1 MLRVDT
7 APTMPHMGDFLWT
20 GHRASRRS
28 ADVMKTISKFHHL
41 MWCLYEIYQQTQTN
55 LNFSIRIASHMK
67 PDDTDWELLATLQ
80 RDASPS
86 NQALAEQVRISPPTA
101 LRRVRRLHEE
111 GLIERQVALLDEDR
125 IAALQGH
132 GLTAIVEV
140 TLERQGA
147 EHLEAFERRAAGKAH
162 VAVRRVADR
171 KAAGQIG
178 HDEDA
183 AGIIEREAGGLGVVR
198 GGGAVG
204 LGGERPERGDV
215 DHSVFPKR
223 CSRCMGRAPA
233 FSAWRR
239 LAALASAI
247 QVPPA
252 VS

>member
-1 MLRVDT
+1 MLRVET

-28 ADVMKTISKFHHL
+28 ADVMNTSSKFHHL
-41 MWCLYEIYQQTQTN
+41 IWCLYEIYQQTQTN
-55 LNFSIRIASHMK
+55 LNFSIKIVSHMK

-140 TLERQGA
+140 TLDRQGA
-147 EHLEAFERRAAGKAH
+147 EHLEAFERRA
-162 VAVRRVADR
+162 VQDDAVRQCYRVAPGPDFV
-171 KAAGQIG
+171 
-178 HDEDA
+178 
-183 AGIIEREAGGLGVVR
+183 LVVR
-198 GGGAVG
+198 V
-204 LGGERPERGDV
+204 PD
-215 DHSVFPKR
+215 
-223 CSRCMGRAPA
+223 MPA
-233 FSAWRR
+233 YQ
-239 LAALASAI
+239 ALAERLFTQDANVRNVRSFFSVKRAKFET
-247 QVPPA
+247 QVPLA
-252 VS
+252 RG